1 MSSAM
6 EIILLER
13 VDSLGQMG
21 DVVRVKPG
29 FARNFL
35 LPQNKALRA
44 TKANLAHFEAQ
55 KASLEKLS
63 ADKQKEAEKTAKK
76 LDGAKVSLI
85 RLASESGHLY
95 GSVSS
100 RDIAQVI
107 TEQTGE
113 TVTRQQVLLN
123 DAIKAI
129 GLLPITVALHPEVK
143 VTVTLNIARSTEEA
157 EIQAET
163 GRALVAGAEEIE
175 EPTPVEAD
183 KEQFLE
189 ESALEAEQAAAEAEA
204 TSEEAPA
211 IEDAEAE
218 AEEENKDA

>member
-13 VDSLGQMG
+13 VDNLGAMG

-44 TKANLAHFEAQ
+44 TKANIAHFEAQ
-55 KASLEKLS
+55 KSSLEKLS
-63 ADKQKEAEKTAKK
+63 ADKKKEAEKASKK

-95 GSVSS
+95 GSVNS
-100 RDIAQVI
+100 RDIAAVI
-107 TEQTGE
+107 SEQTGE
-113 TVTRQQVLLN
+113 AVSRQQILLN

-129 GLLPITVALHPEVK
+129 GLLPITVALHPDVK
-143 VTVTLNIARSTEEA
+143 VTVTLNIARSAEEA

-175 EPTPVEAD
+175 EPAPVEAD

-189 ESALEAEQAAAEAEA
+189 ESALEAEAA
-204 TSEEAPA
+204 SEEAPA
-211 IEDAEAE
+211 IEASEAE
-218 AEEENKDA
+218 GEEESKDA